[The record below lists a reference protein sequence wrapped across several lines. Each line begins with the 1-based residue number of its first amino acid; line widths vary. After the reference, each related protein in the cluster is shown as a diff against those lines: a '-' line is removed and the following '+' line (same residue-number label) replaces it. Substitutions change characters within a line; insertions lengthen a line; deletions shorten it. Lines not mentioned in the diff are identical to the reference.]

1 MLVSPLI
8 ILHLDTK
15 ASLYPTVRPPLY
27 MSVTLPASFASAG
40 VYLTRG
46 RPRVLV
52 KYCRDLLKGLGIGK
66 IKKNIFLAPLKKLNA
81 INLSVVIRSNV

>member
-15 ASLYPTVRPPLY
+15 APLYPTVRPSLY
-27 MSVTLPASFASAG
+27 MSVTPPASFASAG

-52 KYCRDLLKGLGIGK
+52 KYCRDLLKGLIIGK
-66 IKKNIFLAPLKKLNA
+66 IKKNYIFSSLKEIECNQ
-81 INLSVVIRSNV
+81 S